1 MVKAFAKLTFGIG
14 VLAAAA
20 WFGTSSSQ
28 AYGNTPWCAV
38 TSIRGDVYWDCNL
51 NPWPGLPQVALYKYP
66 NRHAD
71 WY

>member
-38 TSIRGDVYWDCNL
+38 TSFRGCT
-51 NPWPGLPQVALYKYP
+51 GTAI
-66 NRHAD
+66 
-71 WY
+71 